1 MAPADSIIPAHSL
14 AVWLLR
20 NIDRFLDMVGLDRY
34 HSVEQLIYFAII
46 VAASYFIGWIIR
58 WLILWVS
65 QRFVKIKSTEGGNE
79 LLREHTLTRC
89 SHIIPPIVFLSLAP
103 FAFDSRSATLT
114 WITRASLVYLSF
126 AIAVAIN
133 AIFTFVFTRYDKK
146 VNRRNLPIKGVLN
159 VIHGI
164 VWIIA
169 IIVSVSIIVDKSPAT
184 LLGGLTA
191 FAAVLMLIFKDSILG
206 LVAGVQMTQNDM
218 LHVGDWI
225 VVPSTPANGIVEDV
239 SLTTVKVRNF
249 DNTLVTVPPYTLVSS
264 SFQNWKGMSD
274 SGVRR
279 IEGAIYIN
287 PDTVIRPTADQLK
300 AYGDAHPQVKDFIE
314 SLQSK
319 GQTVA
324 WNAGVA
330 PANGTIETNLGVFR
344 YFLVRYLLD
353 SPMINKD
360 NDLMVRV
367 LQMSPEGIPLEIYC
381 FAVTTQWESYE
392 GVQSAV
398 FEYAISHAADFG
410 LQILSGDFLKVETGE
425 AKSTEGKA

>member
-1 MAPADSIIPAHSL
+1 MEQADTIIPAHSL
-14 AVWLLR
+14 ATWLLD
-20 NIDRFLDMVGLDRY
+20 NIDKLLDLLGLERY
-34 HSVEQLIYFAII
+34 HSVEQIIYFAII

-58 WLILWVS
+58 RLILLAT
-65 QRFVKIKSTEGGNE
+65 QRFVKFKRTDAGNE
-79 LLREHTLTRC
+79 LLREHTFTRC

-103 FAFDSRSATLT
+103 FAFDAKSATLT
-114 WITRASLVYLSF
+114 WITRFSLVYLSF
-126 AIAVAIN
+126 TIAFAIN
-133 AIFTFVFTRYDKK
+133 AIITFIFTRYNEK

-164 VWIIA
+164 IWIIT
-169 IIVSVSIIVDKSPAT
+169 IIVSVSIIVNKSPAT

-287 PDTVIRPTADQLK
+287 PETVVRPTPDQLK
-300 AYGDAHPQVKDFIE
+300 AYGDAHPKVKEFID

-324 WNAGVA
+324 WNPGVA
-330 PANGTIETNLGVFR
+330 PANGSIETNLGIFR
-344 YFLVRYLLD
+344 YYMVRYLLD
-353 SPMINKD
+353 SPMVNKD

-381 FAVTTQWESYE
+381 FAVTTQWECYE
-392 GVQSAV
+392 AVQSAI
-398 FEYAISHAADFG
+398 FEHAISMAPDFG
-410 LQILSGDFLKVETGE
+410 LQILSGDFLKVETS
-425 AKSTEGKA
+425 AKA

>member
-1 MAPADSIIPAHSL
+1 MVQPDSIIPAHSL
-14 AVWLLR
+14 ASWLLD
-20 NIDRFLDMVGLDRY
+20 NIDRFLDLIGLGRH
-34 HSVEQLIYFAII
+34 HSIEQFIYFAII

-58 WLILWVS
+58 WLVLHIT
-65 QRFVKIKSTEGGNE
+65 QRFIKFKHTEAGDE
-79 LLREHTLTRC
+79 LLREHTFTRC

-103 FAFDSRSATLT
+103 FAFDSKSTVLT
-114 WITRASLVYLSF
+114 WITRGSLVYLSITV
-126 AIAVAIN
+126 ALAIN
-133 AIFTFVFTRYDKK
+133 AIITFIFTRYDKK
-146 VNRRNLPIKGVLN
+146 VNRRNLPIRGVLN

-164 VWIIA
+164 VWIITV
-169 IIVSVSIIVDKSPAT
+169 IISVSIIVDKSPAT

-206 LVAGVQMTQNDM
+206 LVAGVQMSQNDM

-225 VVPSTPANGIVEDV
+225 VVPSTPANGVVEDV
-239 SLTTVKVRNF
+239 TLTTVKVRNF

-287 PDTVIRPTADQLK
+287 PDTIMRPSADQLK
-300 AYGDAHPQVKDFIE
+300 AYGEAYPHIKEFIE
-314 SLQSK
+314 SLQAK

-330 PANGTIETNLGVFR
+330 PSNGSIETNLGVFR

-367 LQMSPEGIPLEIYC
+367 LQMSPEGVPLEIYC
-381 FAVTTQWESYE
+381 FAATTQWEQYE
-392 GVQSAV
+392 AVQSAV
-398 FEYAISHAADFG
+398 FEYATSHAPDFG
-410 LQILSGDFLKVETGE
+410 LQILSGDFLKV
-425 AKSTEGKA
+425 STESPLPTK